1 MAHTLPYAASRPV
14 RPLVT
19 SIPKHI
25 AACAATSTRQQHT
38 VAGGTRPQLVRASS
52 TAAVGVVTAANSAA
66 TSAAPTANAR
76 LSAMSALPTGAL
88 LRSLLVAFVSSH
100 RLLLLPTLSVLSF
113 LSKPNR
119 SFIFNPDKNP
129 VLHALLKKGF
139 YEQFCTGENTAETR
153 ACVGRLKEMGFKGVI
168 LTYGRETVY
177 DKNGNTIHEAPVE
190 ALSKEARTDVE
201 DPQIEAW
208 RVGVMKTADQIEEGD
223 LLAIKY
229 VLQHVLVDI
238 LWKRDADITTR
249 LTGAGKAVN
258 QALIKNIPPPPQM
271 LETLDEICAAIKA
284 KKARLIVDAE
294 AQHVQHGIDNVVLG
308 LMRKF
313 NREGTAVVYNTYQ
326 AYLKGAPALVSRH
339 LAAAAE
345 DGFTMGLKVV
355 RGAYIN
361 SEERSLIHD
370 TKEGT
375 DQCYDSLVLGAIRRE
390 IGEFGKEGGRPF
402 PSVDLLVCG
411 HNKRSVFSANRLR
424 QERLAAG
431 LPTVSTGF
439 GQLQGMSD
447 ALGFQLLQG
456 KSASQAAPDV
466 YKCSTWGTVGE
477 CLAYLTRRAVENRDA
492 VSRTEDE
499 YAALRS
505 ELRRRILG

>member
-1 MAHTLPYAASRPV
+1 
-14 RPLVT
+14 
-19 SIPKHI
+19 
-25 AACAATSTRQQHT
+25 
-38 VAGGTRPQLVRASS
+38 
-52 TAAVGVVTAANSAA
+52 
-66 TSAAPTANAR
+66 
-76 LSAMSALPTGAL
+76 MSALPTGAL

-119 SFIFNPDKNP
+119 SFLFNPDKNP

-153 ACVGRLKEMGFKGVI
+153 ACVGRLKDMGFKGVI

-229 VLQHVLVDI
+229 VLQRSMLFSFGN
-238 LWKRDADITTR
+238 DADITTR

-313 NREGTAVVYNTYQ
+313 NLEGTAVVYNTYQ

-431 LPTVSTGF
+431 LPTVPTGF

-447 ALGFQLLQG
+447 ALGFQLLQD
-456 KSASQAAPDV
+456 KSAGQVAPDV

-505 ELRRRILG
+505 ELRRRIFG